1 MVTNPNGK
9 VQPTA
14 QVELN
19 TRNRQILQFIDE
31 YCRSSGHSPSL
42 REIGQGV
49 GIKSTSHISYHLQ
62 RLVQWRYL
70 GRTPS
75 MWRSWVL
82 LPQGYE
88 AIGKEPVGNSNAILN
103 QLREEN
109 RQLRERCEKLHQ
121 ERDALQDQLQGLTTQ
136 AG

>member
-1 MVTNPNGK
+1 MITNPNVK
-9 VQPTA
+9 TQPTA

-19 TRNRQILQFIDE
+19 TRQRQILSFIED
-31 YCRSSGHSPSL
+31 YCRTKGHSPSL

-49 GIKSTSHISYHLQ
+49 GIKSTSQTSYLLH
-62 RLVQWRYL
+62 RLVQWGYL

-75 MWRSWVL
+75 MWRLWVL

-88 AIGKEPVGNSNAILN
+88 AIGKEPVGNPNAILN
-103 QLREEN
+103 ELREEN
-109 RQLRERCEKLHQ
+109 RQLRERCERLHC
-121 ERDALQDQLQGLTTQ
+121 ERNMLQDQLEGLIAQ